1 MPRII
6 IAAGGSGG
14 HLFPATELAHQLSS
28 HPDIEVIFMG
38 GRLASNPFFQTNSF
52 AFHEVACAPISL
64 KRPFSA
70 LFNLTQGVRQ
80 SIELLRKT
88 SPDLLVGFG
97 SYQGFP
103 PLLAARLTK
112 IPYLLFESNV
122 LPGKVLRLMARKAVE
137 TAICMPPAS
146 RRLKGRTSSV
156 RMHTI
161 QRRSYPKEELCRY
174 YQLDPLKPT
183 LLIFGGSQGAR
194 HINHLMT
201 EVCQLWETL
210 PAPQINILHFT
221 GHQEDTSRL
230 STAYARAGLSA
241 HVKDFEVDMAKA
253 WTIADFSLSRSGA
266 CTCAEMVEYAVP
278 GLLIPYPFASER
290 HQEYNAK
297 YLCDELGGG
306 IWRHQ
311 KGLKPLDLIALF
323 EKYLIA
329 NPEEVE
335 RMRGGLKSAREKLPK
350 EQLQD
355 RVWNYL
361 N

>member
-28 HPDIEVIFMG
+28 HPDTEVIFMG
-38 GRLASNPFFQTNSF
+38 GRLASNPFFQANSYP
-52 AFHEVACAPISL
+52 FHEVSCAPISL
-64 KRPFSA
+64 KCPFSA
-70 LFNLTQGVRQ
+70 LFNVTQGVKQ
-80 SIELLRKT
+80 SIKHLRKI

-103 PLLAARLTK
+103 PLLAARLIK

-122 LPGKVLRLMARKAVE
+122 LPGKVLRFMAGKAVE

-146 RRLKGRTSSV
+146 FRLKGRTSAV

-161 QRRSYPKEELCRY
+161 QRKSYAKEELYRHY
-174 YQLDPLKPT
+174 RLDPLKPT

-194 HINHLMT
+194 HINRLMAG
-201 EVCQLWETL
+201 VCQLFETL
-210 PAPQINILHFT
+210 PALPINLLHFT
-221 GHQEDTSRL
+221 GHQEDTARL
-230 STAYARAGLSA
+230 SAAYARAGLSA
-241 HVKDFEVDMAKA
+241 YVKEFEADMAKA
-253 WTIADFSLSRSGA
+253 WTIADFSVSRSGA
-266 CTCAEMVEYAVP
+266 CTCAEMIEYAVP
-278 GLLIPYPFASER
+278 GLLIPFPYASER

-306 IWRHQ
+306 VWRHQ
-311 KGLKPLDLIALF
+311 KELKPLDLIAIF
-323 EKYLIA
+323 EKHLIA
-329 NPEEVE
+329 NREVME
-335 RMRGGLKSAREKLPK
+335 GMRGELILAREKLPK

-355 RVWNYL
+355 RVWKYL